1 MEEPG
6 EISENSP
13 LDFFRQLV
21 KQMLLN
27 MVIKFDDVAIRLFI
41 NEPSPKQTAKPQYYL
56 MFRMPSLTLGKAE
69 DVPPSQENV

>member
-27 MVIKFDDVAIRLFI
+27 MLIRFNSVVIRLFI
-41 NEPSPKQTAKPQYYL
+41 N
-56 MFRMPSLTLGKAE
+56 
-69 DVPPSQENV
+69 

>member
-27 MVIKFDDVAIRLFI
+27 MLIKFDNVVIRLFI
-41 NEPSPKQTAKPQYYL
+41 NEPSEKISTKPQYYL
-56 MFRMPSLTLGKAE
+56 MFRVPLLTFGKAE
-69 DVPPSQENV
+69 DSVPSKEDI